1 MKLKQE
7 FVVAHPREKVWAFFH
22 DVAAVADCLP
32 GATYLGEKDDG
43 AHSGTMSM
51 KVGPFQASFEGAA
64 KVDYDEAGHSVSME
78 GKGVDKKGASR
89 GKMKMGCQLVEE
101 GGATRVTV
109 DADVQLSGSIAQFGR
124 TGIIEEIASVLIADF
139 VSNVE
144 TRLAPADAGPATAPS
159 ASGASEGAPSIS
171 SARQAGATKA
181 PLSGGRLLWLAIR
194 GWFRSLFR
202 KKNKAA

>member
-7 FVVAHPREKVWAFFH
+7 FAVDHPRDKVWAFFH

-64 KVDYDEAGHSVSME
+64 KVVYDEAGHSVSME

-89 GKMKMGCQLVEE
+89 GKMKMDCQLVEVD
-101 GGATRVTV
+101 GVTRVTV

-144 TRLAPADAGPATAPS
+144 TRLAPAPAAPAEAGTVSEAAATA
-159 ASGASEGAPSIS
+159 A
-171 SARQAGATKA
+171 SARPTAAPAAKA

-202 KKNKAA
+202 RKGKAD